1 MPETRRGP
9 PHSNKPGKPQIAKKI
24 GIWVLGLEGLRGST
38 PATELPSVVTETV
51 TGTGVEPESVT
62 ELDEREQIEPVG
74 APLQA
79 SATV

>member
-1 MPETRRGP
+1 
-9 PHSNKPGKPQIAKKI
+9 
-24 GIWVLGLEGLRGST
+24 VLGLEGLRGWT

-62 ELDEREQIEPVG
+62 ELDEREQVEPVG